1 VLAPILATII
11 SPIGLVAIAIGAIIY
26 LFPQVRN
33 AAISAFNYLFS
44 GFKILLTIASET
56 MSGIG
61 DALSGGDLQSAARM
75 LWAGLNLAWLT
86 GSAGLR
92 SVWQTV
98 VTSMA
103 NVFSGLWAALQ
114 KGWVNTT
121 TFFMSIWKTTQ
132 NAIAGGIA
140 RIISAMTGQDVNDVL
155 ATLTEMQDV
164 DTKGQET
171 AAKKRIDDI
180 EAERKARGES
190 NAEIDA
196 AARKKAVDDLA
207 SAQREFNAARAAA
220 AAKRAA
226 SKNKMDAT
234 KEAARS
240 SMFGTESMG
249 TFSGAAL
256 GRQQIG
262 GIASYQKSIEENT
275 KKIAD
280 NTDPKNGMVY
290 A

>member
-1 VLAPILATII
+1 
-11 SPIGLVAIAIGAIIY
+11 
-26 LFPQVRN
+26 
-33 AAISAFNYLFS
+33 
-44 GFKILLTIASET
+44 
-56 MSGIG
+56 M
-61 DALSGGDLQSAARM
+61 
-75 LWAGLNLAWLT
+75 
-86 GSAGLR
+86 
-92 SVWQTV
+92 

-121 TFFMSIWKTTQ
+121 TFFTSIWKTTQ

-140 RIISAMTGQDVNDVL
+140 RIIAAMTGQNVNDVL

-164 DTKGQET
+164 DTNEQET
-171 AAKKRIDDI
+171 AAKTRIDDI

-207 SAQREFNAARAAA
+207 AAQREFNAARAAA

-226 SKNKMDAT
+226 AKNKMDAT